1 MTYFKNFGLILV
13 YLILILYSLE
23 FLTLIFLKKEYNFNQ
38 LSFDELRKIK
48 VDEYSK
54 DNFFEKRTRIENFL
68 EDKDDFDL
76 KPVFRYSNFYF
87 NKFDKD
93 NKIKNFIQNKKKL
106 IPFRGP
112 FNSNVL
118 GSNEDGIREIMFNDM
133 FGFKNE
139 NYIYQ
144 NQIDLMVIGDSFA
157 EGVPFGN
164 DFHVA
169 KLINNKTDFN
179 ALNYGVSATGP
190 LLSLA
195 IIREYGEYFNPKDIF
210 YLFYEGNDLTDM
222 MHEKDTFLINY
233 LEDDNFKQNLI
244 ENTQQLNDFFQEYEK
259 IFYEIINTN
268 KKNSSIVNNKE
279 VKKNS
284 KKFIE
289 KIKDFFELNNLKE
302 LLLVESVY
310 NRTEID
316 YDMFKNILFKMQ
328 THTNSWGGNLH
339 FVYLPSWIRYN
350 NKISLAN
357 FRHQKKIKKIVLELN
372 INYIDLVEQFK
383 QNRMDNINSF
393 HLGLYGH
400 YKKKGYELV
409 ASEIINQIKK

>member
-1 MTYFKNFGLILV
+1 MKL
-13 YLILILYSLE
+13 LILI
-23 FLTLIFLKKEYNFNQ
+23 
-38 LSFDELRKIK
+38 
-48 VDEYSK
+48 
-54 DNFFEKRTRIENFL
+54 
-68 EDKDDFDL
+68 
-76 KPVFRYSNFYF
+76 
-87 NKFDKD
+87 
-93 NKIKNFIQNKKKL
+93 
-106 IPFRGP
+106 
-112 FNSNVL
+112 
-118 GSNEDGIREIMFNDM
+118 
-133 FGFKNE
+133 
-139 NYIYQ
+139 
-144 NQIDLMVIGDSFA
+144 
-157 EGVPFGN
+157 
-164 DFHVA
+164 
-169 KLINNKTDFN
+169 
-179 ALNYGVSATGP
+179 
-190 LLSLA
+190 
-195 IIREYGEYFNPKDIF
+195 
-210 YLFYEGNDLTDM
+210 
-222 MHEKDTFLINY
+222 
-233 LEDDNFKQNLI
+233 
-244 ENTQQLNDFFQEYEK
+244 
-259 IFYEIINTN
+259 